1 MGKVLLKILGLISKN
16 ILLERGYIYKGT
28 HEGWYSVTDE
38 CFYKPS
44 QIEDRQDPT
53 GASIKVAQ
61 ETGSTV
67 EWTSEVNY
75 CFKLSHFQNQLKAY
89 YEMFPKAIVPKT
101 YYNDVM
107 NALREPLEDISISR
121 PRSRL
126 SWGIE
131 VPGDSEQTIY
141 VWFDALV
148 NYLTVTGF
156 PSTELSA
163 VEESHDDGE
172 VLLSHGNEESISS
185 ESEDQ
190 GSENRTAWPADV
202 HVIGKDIVRLVSSTL
217 GLLTPASTAFSGR
230 HFLWLRD

>member
-1 MGKVLLKILGLISKN
+1 MGKAPLRFLGLISQN
-16 ILLERGYIYKGT
+16 VLLERGYIYKGT

-44 QIEDRQDPT
+44 QIEDRQDAT
-53 GASIKVAQ
+53 GASIKVSK

-75 CFKLSHFQNQLKAY
+75 CFKLSHFRDQLKAF

-101 YYNDVM
+101 YYNDVL
-107 NALREPLEDISISR
+107 NALSEPLEDISISR

-148 NYLTVTGF
+148 NYLTVTGY
-156 PSTELSA
+156 PSAELSS
-163 VEESHDDGE
+163 VEDSHDDGE
-172 VLLSHGNEESISS
+172 VLLSQQNEEALAS
-185 ESEDQ
+185 EQDVQ
-190 GSENRTAWPADV
+190 VSENRTAWPADV
-202 HVIGKDIVRLVSSTL
+202 HVIGKDIVRWVFSTL
-217 GLLTPASTAFSGR
+217 NLLTPDSTAFSGQ
-230 HFLWLRD
+230 HFLWPQD